1 MLMVL
6 ILVVGMM
13 GTAWLVTSEGEGEC
27 SHSWVEECMLRCQRD
42 DMNAVMVPETPG
54 CWCVQKRPWVY
65 FWEAGTSCE
74 ERHRLDPYTLC
85 PSVSDGATPN
95 H

>member
-13 GTAWLVTSEGEGEC
+13 GTAWLVTSEEVECDLWFEEC
-27 SHSWVEECMLRCQRD
+27 SKTCQRD
-42 DMNAVMVPETPG
+42 DMYAVNVPETPG

-85 PSVSDGATPN
+85 PSVSDGSAPN